1 MYLQSFLCAVWALPQ
16 DLAHHTRPQHNF
28 LNPSGLG
35 FCLVHVQLMLD
46 CPRKHASSAAAC
58 KSASMMR
65 RGELATAQS
74 APCPSGASAGN
85 GPASHASVFH
95 QLSGPTSHNM
105 DWKLQCSMLF
115 WLVAQRLSQKSGS
128 PSLGPRIAPDAPIC
142 SPFAPHSDTH
152 PSINCPIDLHL
163 ELQQHPELSSPP
175 HPCNPRVVL
184 RQWLKLHHHPTI
196 TH

>member
-1 MYLQSFLCAVWALPQ
+1 MAYSSLGGRGCRGTLTVFPCTFNLSSVPSGHCPKTLRTPGSTGTYI
-16 DLAHHTRPQHNF
+16 HTRPQHNF

-35 FCLVHVQLMLD
+35 FCLVHVQLMVG
-46 CPRKHASSAAAC
+46 CPCKHASSAAAC

-65 RGELATAQS
+65 RDELATAQS

-105 DWKLQCSMLF
+105 DWKLQCSVLF

-128 PSLGPRIAPDAPIC
+128 PHCSRRPHMLPIC
-142 SPFAPHSDTH
+142 SPF
-152 PSINCPIDLHL
+152 
-163 ELQQHPELSSPP
+163 
-175 HPCNPRVVL
+175 
-184 RQWLKLHHHPTI
+184 
-196 TH
+196 

>member
-1 MYLQSFLCAVWALPQ
+1 MRRIRWQLGPAGTGGLFQPWWPWLPWYVDRFPMYLQSFLCAVWALLSRPTWPRT
-16 DLAHHTRPQHNF
+16 ARTPGSTGTYIHTRPQHNF

-46 CPRKHASSAAAC
+46 CPCKHASSAAAC

-105 DWKLQCSMLF
+105 DWKLQCSVLF

-128 PSLGPRIAPDAPIC
+128 PHCSRRPHMLPIC
-142 SPFAPHSDTH
+142 SPF
-152 PSINCPIDLHL
+152 
-163 ELQQHPELSSPP
+163 
-175 HPCNPRVVL
+175 
-184 RQWLKLHHHPTI
+184 
-196 TH
+196 